1 MPEPEHIESAAS
13 TPEASATPGLETAA
27 QTAGPEGGPET
38 GGPEGGPEGGPAGG
52 PPEAAPDPRE
62 QEIAR
67 LNDRLLRV
75 VAEFDN
81 YKKRVA
87 RDRAE
92 LTRTANEELLLEFLP
107 VLDNL
112 ERALAAARKTDS
124 TEALAEGVD
133 LVLRLFQA
141 VLERSGVKPID
152 SVGQPFD
159 PNVHQAVAAVES
171 AEGADQTVVEEVQ
184 RGYWL
189 HTKVLRPAMVK
200 VARAAARAGAGP
212 ED

>member
-1 MPEPEHIESAAS
+1 MPQPEHPEVEAS
-13 TPEASATPGLETAA
+13 GPEASARP
-27 QTAGPEGGPET
+27 
-38 GGPEGGPEGGPAGG
+38 
-52 PPEAAPDPRE
+52 APDAPAE
-62 QEIAR
+62 PAASEVAR
-67 LNDRLLRV
+67 LNDRLLRLA
-75 VAEFDN
+75 AEFDN

-92 LTRTANEELLLEFLP
+92 LIRVANEELLLELLP

-133 LVLRLFQA
+133 LVLRLFQG
-141 VLERSGVKPID
+141 VLERAGVKPID

-159 PNVHQAVAAVES
+159 PTVHQAVAAVES
-171 AEGADQTVVEEVQ
+171 PGVPDQTVVEEVQ

-189 HTKVLRPAMVK
+189 HAKVLRPAMVK
-200 VARAAARAGAGP
+200 VAKAAAPAGSGP
-212 ED
+212 EERNR

>member
-1 MPEPEHIESAAS
+1 MPEPEEIGAVSG
-13 TPEASATPGLETAA
+13 TPEASGAPVPDPAA
-27 QTAGPEGGPET
+27 QGPGPEGGRET
-38 GGPEGGPEGGPAGG
+38 GGPAEGPEGAPV
-52 PPEAAPDPRE
+52 EAAPDPRD

-67 LNDRLLRV
+67 LSDRLLRV
-75 VAEFDN
+75 AAEFDN

-92 LTRTANEELLLEFLP
+92 MIRTANEELLLEILP

-133 LVLRLFQA
+133 MVLRLFEA
-141 VLERSGVKPID
+141 VLERAGVKPID

-159 PNVHQAVAAVES
+159 PNVHQAVAVVAS
-171 AEGADQTVVEEVQ
+171 PGAPAQTVVEEVQ

-200 VARAAARAGAGP
+200 VAGVAARAGAGP
-212 ED
+212 EDRNL

>member
-1 MPEPEHIESAAS
+1 
-13 TPEASATPGLETAA
+13 
-27 QTAGPEGGPET
+27 
-38 GGPEGGPEGGPAGG
+38 
-52 PPEAAPDPRE
+52 EAAPDPRE

-81 YKKRVA
+81 YKKRMA

-112 ERALAAARKTDS
+112 ERALAAARRTNS

-171 AEGADQTVVEEVQ
+171 ADGADQTVVEEVQ

-200 VARAAARAGAGP
+200 VARAAARAGTGP

>member
-1 MPEPEHIESAAS
+1 MPEPEHPEGGAS
-13 TPEASATPGLETAA
+13 TPEATATSAPDAA
-27 QTAGPEGGPET
+27 SRTAGPEEEPET
-38 GGPEGGPEGGPAGG
+38 REPAGG
-52 PPEAAPDPRE
+52 AEGAPPEAAPDPRE

-67 LNDRLLRV
+67 LTDRLLRV

-92 LTRTANEELLLEFLP
+92 VVRTANEELLLELLP

-133 LVLRLFQA
+133 MVIRLFQA

-171 AEGADQTVVEEVQ
+171 PEGAGQTVVEEVQ

-200 VARAAARAGAGP
+200 VSRAAARAGAGP
-212 ED
+212 EDRNP

>member
-38 GGPEGGPEGGPAGG
+38 GEPEGEPEGE

-92 LTRTANEELLLEFLP
+92 VVRTANEELLLELLP

-124 TEALAEGVD
+124 TEALAEGGDMVI
-133 LVLRLFQA
+133 RLFQA
-141 VLERSGVKPID
+141 VLERAGVKPIG

-171 AEGADQTVVEEVQ
+171 PEGAGQTVVEEVQ

-200 VARAAARAGAGP
+200 VSRAAARAGAGP
-212 ED
+212 EDRNP